1 MSAKRVVKA
10 KSRTSGVKVLDKTL
24 DLLEA
29 VGANDKGCSLT
40 ELASLL
46 DFPVGTIHRLLH
58 HLIRRGYVEQ
68 DSTSKLYF
76 LGLRVLVLRGQAIRA
91 VQLAARARP
100 FLRELTSASNCL
112 SHLAVYRDGQ
122 VVYVDRVETLNTAAM
137 FEPAGRRVP
146 AYSVALGKVLLA
158 GLSAQEFEAY
168 LTDTRFVRITPNT
181 LIEPK
186 QLREHLEIVRERGYA
201 LDLQEASLGV
211 WCVAAPIRDYTGRV
225 IAAISISMREQPS
238 QKRLDALIPLVTDT
252 AWRISKE
259 LGFQTSSG
267 QAILDLAI
275 H

>member
-1 MSAKRVVKA
+1 
-10 KSRTSGVKVLDKTL
+10 
-24 DLLEA
+24 LLEA
-29 VGANDKGCSLT
+29 VGANEKGSSLT

-46 DFPVGTIHRLLH
+46 DLPIGTVHRLLQ

-146 AYSVALGKVLLA
+146 AHSVALGKVLLA
-158 GLSAQEFEAY
+158 GLPAQELETF
-168 LTDTRFVRITPNT
+168 LTDTRFVKFTPNT
-181 LIEPK
+181 LVEPK

-201 LDLQEASLGV
+201 LDLQEANLGV
-211 WCVAAPIRDYTGRV
+211 WCVATPIRDYTGRV

-238 QKRLDALIPLVTDT
+238 QKRLDTLIPLVTDT
-252 AWRISKE
+252 ALCISKE
-259 LGFQTSSG
+259 LGFQTSSS
-267 QAILDLAI
+267 QALLDLAI
-275 H
+275 R